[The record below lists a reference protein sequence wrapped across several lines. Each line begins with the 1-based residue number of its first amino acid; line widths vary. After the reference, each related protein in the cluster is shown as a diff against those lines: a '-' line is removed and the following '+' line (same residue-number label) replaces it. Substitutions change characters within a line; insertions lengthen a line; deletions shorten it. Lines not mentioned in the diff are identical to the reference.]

1 MSKQK
6 KQAILVVNNEPL
18 ILDPLERCLSA
29 WNYRVITAENGNQA
43 KTHIQTEVPDA
54 IITDLFMLEMDG
66 FELLRYTRKTVP
78 KLPVVVIMGTGTK
91 GDISQALFLGTWDFI
106 CKPSKEFSFLQ
117 LKIEKVLEESR
128 LIEEKKN
135 YCDHLE
141 ALLEQKNVDLSN
153 QEQALTEKTLH
164 LEEASRAIKTLLD
177 QREIEKRS
185 IEQSMV
191 VNLKRFVFP
200 YLNDLETKPIG
211 KDAKTCIDIIRRNIQ
226 QLISPVS
233 KHLIGAYHELTPTEA
248 KVVDLIRQGY
258 ATKQIADTLNI
269 SISTVEKHRNKIR
282 QKLNL
287 SNKKVNLYS
296 YLNSLR

>member
-1 MSKQK
+1 MNNQK
-6 KQAILVVNNEPL
+6 KQTILVVDDDPL
-18 ILDPLERCLSA
+18 ILDVLKKYFSA
-29 WNYRVITAENGNQA
+29 CDYRVITAENGNQA
-43 KTHIQTEVPDA
+43 IAHIQSGLPNV
-54 IITDLFMLEMDG
+54 IITDLFMPEVDG
-66 FELLRYTRKTVP
+66 FELLRYAQETAP
-78 KLPVVVIMGTGTK
+78 ELPVVVITGAGSK
-91 GDISQALFLGTWDFI
+91 EDIAQALLLGAWDFMR
-106 CKPSKEFSFLQ
+106 KPFEDFSFLQ
-117 LKIEKVLEESR
+117 LKIEKVLKESR

-164 LEEASRAIKTLLD
+164 LEQASRAIKTLLD

-200 YLNDLETKPIG
+200 YLNDLETQPIR

-233 KHLIGAYHELTPTEA
+233 KHLIGAYHELTPMEA
-248 KVVDLIRQGY
+248 KVADLIRHGC
-258 ATKQIADTLNI
+258 ATKRIAETLNI
-269 SISTVEKHRNKIR
+269 STSTVEKHRNKIR